1 MAASLRVVL
10 DTNVWISGIFFS
22 RGAPARLLRR
32 WRDERFVV
40 VMTSATLEELE
51 KVLQRKT
58 VQFGAA
64 PDLAVEW
71 MRYVEAYVTI
81 VTVKTNFKGTSRD
94 PKDDMILEAAVA
106 GLAEYLVTGDKD
118 LLVLKEFMGT
128 PIVTPKEF
136 LRLIESAD

>member
-32 WRDERFVV
+32 WRDERYVV